1 MLRYQI
7 ILPFPISANRIW
19 RYTGNRAL
27 WRGGRGTG
35 AKYVTIAPVYAKW
48 IKEADALWLTQKQAV
63 RPVKLGRYA
72 FEVVLCAHMRR
83 SNQDGDNLMKCVNDW
98 LQRVEIIHNDCLCD
112 AWGGS
117 WAVIAEECVLTVT
130 GEPYLDRDAGLAT
143 GPSHG

>member
-1 MLRYQI
+1 MLTYQI

-48 IKEADALWLTQKQAV
+48 IKEADALWLTQKQKV

-72 FEVVLCAHMRR
+72 VWVQLSFPMRR
-83 SNQDGDNLMKCVNDW
+83 DNQDGDNLMKCVNDW
-98 LQRVEIIHNDCLCD
+98 LQRVGIIHNDCLCD
-112 AWGGS
+112 SWGGR
-117 WAVIAEECVLTVT
+117 WALIEEECVVIVT
-130 GEPYLDRDAGLAT
+130 GEPYL
-143 GPSHG
+143 